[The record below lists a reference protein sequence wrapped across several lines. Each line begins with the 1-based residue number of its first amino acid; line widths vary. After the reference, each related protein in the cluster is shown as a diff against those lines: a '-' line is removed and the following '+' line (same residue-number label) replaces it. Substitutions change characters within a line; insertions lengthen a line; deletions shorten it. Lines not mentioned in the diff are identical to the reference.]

1 MDESKAG
8 LRASDAV
15 VMSNTNADIAPLPHM
30 PAMPLGSL
38 AEFDHQPRV
47 RLVFGPGSSMRVGE
61 LARDHGARRVLLV
74 TDPGIVAVGHAGRI
88 QSYLEAAGLEV
99 TAFDHADQN
108 PTTATVD
115 RCLQVA
121 RAAKV
126 DFIIG
131 LGGGSAMDTAKG
143 CNFIFTNGGKISDYW
158 GHHKAT
164 QPMLPFIAIPTT
176 AGTGSE
182 CQSYAL
188 IADEHTHAKMACGDP
203 KAAAKVAILD
213 PELTLSQPRSVTAF
227 TGIDTITH
235 AVESAVCRKR
245 NALSLMYSHEAF
257 MLAMASFPY
266 VLRYPHDLE
275 ARGRMQLAA
284 AFGGTAIENSMLGA
298 AHSAANPL
306 TAHYNMTHGLAVGM
320 MLPHVIRYNAEDAQ
334 ARRAYAELASA
345 PELACVS
352 EGEDYA
358 VEVLVGH
365 IESLLDLAE
374 YPRSLTDCGLKE
386 SDIPTLAEEAAKQWT
401 ANFNPRPINAAGFRD
416 LFSAALEPRRT

>member
-1 MDESKAG
+1 M
-8 LRASDAV
+8 
-15 VMSNTNADIAPLPHM
+15 VMSVTNAAIAAM
-30 PAMPLGSL
+30 PQVSENSSMPPIPLGSL

-47 RLVFGPGSSMRVGE
+47 RLVFGPGSSMRAGQ
-61 LARDHGARRVLLV
+61 LARDYGAKSVLLV
-74 TDPGIVAVGHAGRI
+74 TDPGIVSVGHAGRI
-88 QSYLEAAGLEV
+88 QGYLEAAGLQV
-99 TAFDHADQN
+99 AVFDQADQN
-108 PTTATVD
+108 PTTATID
-115 RCLQVA
+115 RCVQIA
-121 RAAKV
+121 RAARI
-126 DFIIG
+126 DFIVG

-143 CNFIFTNGGKISDYW
+143 CNFIVSNGGKISDYW
-158 GHHKAT
+158 GSHKAT

-235 AVESAVCRKR
+235 AVESAVTKKR

-257 MLAMASFPY
+257 MLAVASFPY
-266 VLRYPHDLE
+266 VLKNPRDIS

-284 AFGGTAIENSMLGA
+284 AFAGTAIENSMLGA

-306 TAHYNMTHGLAVGM
+306 TAHYDIVHGLAVGM
-320 MLPHVIRYNAEDAQ
+320 MLPHVIRYNAENPE

-358 VEVLVGH
+358 VEILVSH

-374 YPRSLTDCGLKE
+374 FPRSLAECGLKK
-386 SDIPTLAEEAAKQWT
+386 SDIPKLAEEAAAQWT

-416 LFSAALEPRRT
+416 LYSAALEPRAPQA